1 MVTLIES
8 ILEAQSGV
16 SGKDPNFPNAPA
28 GWTRDAAVQTARQE
42 NLALTEEHWDVV
54 RALQEYFVKHA
65 EKPINVRELH
75 DALDERFHARGGL
88 KHLYQILPGGPVAQG
103 CRLAGLKAPAIA
115 ADKGFGS
122 VV

>member
-28 GWTRDAAVQTARQE
+28 DWSRDAAIEIAKQE
-42 NLALTEEHWDVV
+42 KLALTEEHWDVV

-65 EKPINVRELH
+65 EPPINLRELH
-75 DALDERFHARGGL
+75 DALDEKFHARGGL

-103 CRLAGLKAPAIA
+103 CRLAGLKAPAGA
-115 ADKGFGS
+115 EDRGFGS